1 MPSRVVS
8 PQPPREADAASPPA
22 APRGRPRSPR
32 ADAAILGATMRL
44 LVADGYESL
53 SIERVA
59 AEAGVAKT
67 TIYRRYPAK
76 RDLVIAALLAASDV
90 LPPPGPVDDLR
101 AALERLVEDVV
112 EGLVRSGAIRVLAS
126 LMAAD
131 AREPGLMD
139 AFRARVVEPRRQL
152 IAEML
157 RAGVARG
164 ELRPDVDPLVVAEM
178 LAGAVVA
185 HHLILGATADA
196 AWASALADTLWHA
209 VAAPG
214 PAGGVPDRTCQRRPR
229 ARREHRS

>member
-1 MPSRVVS
+1 M
-8 PQPPREADAASPPA
+8 
-22 APRGRPRSPR
+22 
-32 ADAAILGATMRL
+32 
-44 LVADGYESL
+44 
-53 SIERVA
+53 
-59 AEAGVAKT
+59 AKT

-139 AFRARVVEPRRQL
+139 AFRARIVEPRRQL

-157 RAGVARG
+157 RAGVERG

-196 AWASALADTLWHA
+196 TWASALADTLWHA

-214 PAGGVPDRTCQRRPR
+214 PAGGVPDRTRQRRPR